1 MTKDLAQKNED
12 LEKQFKRKFDA
23 HCTKY
28 NKYIAKED
36 EYRESARQLRKLYQ
50 EWFDVALEAGEPIP
64 VWL

>member
-1 MTKDLAQKNED
+1 MKNKKEE

-28 NKYIAKED
+28 NKYIAKEE
-36 EYRESARQLRKLYQ
+36 EYRESARQLRLLYK
-50 EWFDVALEAGEPIP
+50 ELFDVALELGDPVP

>member
-1 MTKDLAQKNED
+1 MSLEEKRNE
-12 LEKQFKRKFDA
+12 LEKQFKRMFAA

-36 EYRESARQLRKLYQ
+36 EYRQSARQLRVLYK
-50 EWFDVALEAGEPIP
+50 ELFDVALELGDPVP